1 MVMMGIFVNNI
12 ATAALEEPYQSGHFK
27 PWVAKAQLKNGR
39 DSSYAM
45 CAVIA
50 MTHDFALQIQLLGT
64 HLQQSFNAPAGAG
77 ADSGSPICRA
87 QQAVRSELRF
97 SFEDRS
103 VAVSWDDGLQANGLW
118 ELCVAKG
125 RQTLSF
131 VSDHQDLRIVDIDVT
146 TLVDQFN
153 HQAPGA
159 VKVLAKDLDLSGF
172 AATLADAA
180 DKWVLEPSFYRALKA
195 SCAVIEGTESAARL
209 DVLDVTMQCL
219 APQG

>member
-1 MVMMGIFVNNI
+1 MNNI
-12 ATAALEEPYQSGHFK
+12 ATTVLEEPHQSGHSK

-50 MTHDFALQIQLLGT
+50 MTHDFALQTQLLGT
-64 HLQQSFNAPAGAG
+64 HLQQSFNTPVKAGT
-77 ADSGSPICRA
+77 DSDSDSNSPSC
-87 QQAVRSELRF
+87 QQAVRSELKF

-103 VAVSWDDGLQANGLW
+103 VAVSWDDGHQANGLW

-131 VSDHQDLRIVDIDVT
+131 VSDHQDLRIVDIDVA
-146 TLVDQFN
+146 TLVNQFE

-159 VKVLAKDLDLSGF
+159 VKVLAKDLDLPAF
-172 AATLADAA
+172 AANLADAA
-180 DKWVLEPSFYRALKA
+180 DEWVLDPFFYRALKA
-195 SCAVIEGTESAARL
+195 SCAAIEGTESAAHL
-209 DVLDVTMQCL
+209 DVLDVAMQCL
-219 APQG
+219 TPQG